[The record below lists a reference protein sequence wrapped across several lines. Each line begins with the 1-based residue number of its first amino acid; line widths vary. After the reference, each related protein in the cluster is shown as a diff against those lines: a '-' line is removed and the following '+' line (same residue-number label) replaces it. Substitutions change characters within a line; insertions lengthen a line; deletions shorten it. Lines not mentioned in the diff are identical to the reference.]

1 MTRTKVAPLAMLLG
15 FTRAAVRHPWRVLAA
30 AALLTAGATALATR
44 LEIRSSFEEL
54 LPKDLP
60 SVAQIQ
66 ELSRRVGGDG
76 NVLVN
81 IESLDGPE
89 GLGRA
94 QRLAP
99 VLARDFLAMGSHRVR
114 SVEFDVGEIQ
124 RWYTEHWPLFATVE
138 ELTAA
143 RDGLRAEIRKRTA
156 AANPLVVELSEDE
169 EAPAAT
175 AAAAPPSRLVQL
187 FDPQRPL
194 PREQIAERFSSNVD
208 GFLVHPDR
216 SSLTLVVRP
225 VGSSLGV
232 REARALLD
240 ELRAVADRHRDEL
253 SAGKLRVGFAGTV
266 PMFIAEYEAVV
277 GDVASTA
284 ALCTALVL
292 LSVILFFRDVRS
304 VVSVGLCVAAGVALT
319 FGVTWIA
326 IGYLNTQTAFLGSI
340 VVGNGINYGLIYLAR
355 VKQLR
360 RAGEPLLTACEDG
373 ARTTAMATLLASAA
387 TSVSFGVL
395 ALAGNRGFR
404 HFGFIGGIGM
414 LLCWAATF
422 ALAPALL
429 SVFEKIRPVAPVPAA
444 AGRSTSL
451 AAIDWLFAR
460 PRAILAGFAAV
471 TLAASALF
479 LLRLPHSMERNLDN
493 LSNELR
499 GVEELRRDHARAQTS
514 LGKSIAGSVALLD
527 SRDDA
532 ERFCQAIRTRMQH
545 APASRLIDGCETI
558 SSVVPRDQEAKL
570 SLLREVRAEL
580 SDRVLAHVDPKLRER
595 LVSIRQ
601 DLEAQRPVSAD
612 EAPATLLD
620 RFRERDGNVGRLA
633 VITARPDAKLEL
645 GPNLQAFTDAGRG
658 VPVGVKKVD
667 ATGESVI
674 FADLLRNIEKEGP
687 RTTLLSFAGVCGIVL
702 FLLRDAGMGARVLGS
717 LAAGVLLMGGMAAA
731 ANLKVNFLNVI
742 AYPIT
747 FGIAV
752 DYGANIAVRVRERGG
767 RVLESLAEVGPAV
780 ILCSWTTIIGYGSLL
795 LSLNRAMRSFG
806 WYAILGEA
814 TTLLTAMVMLPAM
827 MLLARRR
834 ASLKA

>member
-1 MTRTKVAPLAMLLG
+1 MSRTKVSPLSLLLW
-15 FTRAAVRHPWRVLAA
+15 FTRAAVSQPRRVLVA

-54 LPKDLP
+54 LPKKLP
-60 SVAQIQ
+60 SVAQIR

-81 IESLDGPE
+81 IESLQGPS
-89 GLGRA
+89 GLAHA
-94 QRLAP
+94 QRLGP
-99 VLARDFLAMGSHRVR
+99 LLARDFLALGAGKVR
-114 SVEFDVGEIQ
+114 SVEFDVGQIQ
-124 RWYTEHWPLFATVE
+124 RWYTEHWPLFARVE

-143 RDGLRAEIRKRTA
+143 RDALREEIRKRTA
-156 AANPLVVELSEDE
+156 AANPLVVELSEE
-169 EAPAAT
+169 EET
-175 AAAAPPSRLVQL
+175 AAGQAPPPSRLAQL
-187 FDPQRPL
+187 FDPEAPL
-194 PREQIAERFSSNVD
+194 PREQIAQRFSSNVE

-240 ELRAVADRHRDEL
+240 EMRAVVERHREEL
-253 SAGKLRVGFAGTV
+253 SAGQLRVGFAGTV

-284 ALCTALVL
+284 ALCTALIL
-292 LSVILFFRDVRS
+292 LSTILFFRDVRS
-304 VVSVGLCVAAGVALT
+304 VTAVGICVAAGVALT
-319 FGVTWIA
+319 FGVTWLA

-360 RAGEPLLTACEDG
+360 RAGAPLISACEDA

-395 ALAGNRGFR
+395 AFAGNRGFR
-404 HFGFIGGIGM
+404 HFGLIGGIGM
-414 LLCWAATF
+414 LFCWVATF

-429 SVFEKIRPVAPVPAA
+429 SVFEKIRPVLPAPAG
-444 AGRSTSL
+444 AGRPIGL
-451 AAIDWLFAR
+451 RAVEWIFAH
-460 PRAILAGFAAV
+460 PRAILAGFAAATV
-471 TLAASALF
+471 AAGALF
-479 LLRLPHSMERNLDN
+479 ALGLPHSMERNLEN

-499 GVEELRRDHARAQTS
+499 GVEELRRDHDRAQTS

-527 SRDDA
+527 SREEA
-532 ERFCQAIRTRMQH
+532 ERFCDAIRTRMQQ
-545 APASRLIDGCETI
+545 PAVARLIDGCETI
-558 SSVVPRDQEAKL
+558 SSVVPRDQETKL
-570 SLLREVRAEL
+570 SLLREIRAEL
-580 SDRVLAHVDPKLRER
+580 SDRVLARLEPKLRDH
-595 LVSIRQ
+595 LLSIRR
-601 DLEAQRPVSAD
+601 DLDAQRPVSKE
-612 EAPATLLD
+612 EAPPTLLD
-620 RFRERDGNVGRLA
+620 RFRERDGHVGRLA
-633 VITARPDAKLEL
+633 VVTARPDAKLEL
-645 GPNLQAFTDAGRG
+645 GPNLQAFTDAVRG
-658 VPVGVKKVD
+658 VPVGGKKVD

-687 RTTLLSFAGVCGIVL
+687 RTTVLSFAGVCGIVL
-702 FLLRDAGMGARVLGS
+702 FLLRDAGLGARVLGS
-717 LAAGVLLMGGMAAA
+717 LTAGVLLMGGVAAA
-731 ANLKVNFLNVI
+731 AQLKVNFLNVI

-767 RVLESLAEVGPAV
+767 RVLESLVEVGPAV

-814 TTLLTAMVMLPAM
+814 TTLLTALVMLPAM
-827 MLLARRR
+827 LLLARRR
-834 ASLKA
+834 APATAVH

>member
-1 MTRTKVAPLAMLLG
+1 MPETKVAPLTLLLG

-30 AALLTAGATALATR
+30 AAVLTAGATALATR

-60 SVAQIQ
+60 SVAQIR

-81 IESLDGPE
+81 VESLEGPA
-89 GLGRA
+89 GLSRA
-94 QRLAP
+94 QPLAK
-99 VLARDFLAMGSHRVR
+99 VLARELLALGADRVR

-124 RWYTEHWPLFATVE
+124 RWYTGHWPLFATVD
-138 ELTAA
+138 ELAAA
-143 RDGLRAEIRKRTA
+143 RDALRAEIRKRTA
-156 AANPLVVELSEDE
+156 AANPLVVELSQDE
-169 EAPAAT
+169 ETPAHQGP
-175 AAAAPPSRLVQL
+175 PPSRLAQL
-187 FDPQRPL
+187 FDPDQPL
-194 PREQIAERFSSNVD
+194 PREQIAQRFSSNVD

-232 REARALLD
+232 SEARALLD
-240 ELRAVADRHRDEL
+240 EMRTVVDRHGDEL
-253 SAGKLRVGFAGTV
+253 SAGKLRVGFAGTI

-284 ALCTALVL
+284 ALCTALIL

-304 VVSVGLCVAAGVALT
+304 VAAVGLCVAAGVALT
-319 FGVTWIA
+319 FGVTWLA

-360 RAGEPLLTACEDG
+360 RAGEPLLSACEDG

-395 ALAGNRGFR
+395 VFAGNRGFR
-404 HFGFIGGIGM
+404 HFGLIGGIGM

-429 SVFEKIRPVAPVPAA
+429 SVFEKVRPVAPAPAPAA
-444 AGRSTSL
+444 RPGGL
-451 AAIDWLFAR
+451 AAIEWLFAH
-460 PRAILAGFAAV
+460 PRAILAGFAAATV
-471 TLAASALF
+471 AAGALF
-479 LLRLPHSMERNLDN
+479 VLGLPHSMERNLDN

-499 GVEELRRDHARAQTS
+499 GVEELRRDHDRAQTS

-527 SRDDA
+527 SREDA
-532 ERFCQAIRTRMQH
+532 ERFCHAIRDRMQH
-545 APASRLIDGCETI
+545 AAVSRLIDGCETI
-558 SSVVPRDQEAKL
+558 SSVVPGDQEAKL
-570 SLLREVRAEL
+570 ALLREVSAEL
-580 SDRVLAHVDPKLRER
+580 SDRVLARVDPKLRER
-595 LVSIRQ
+595 LLSLRR
-601 DLEAQRPVSAD
+601 DLDAQRPVGAH
-612 EAPATLLD
+612 EAPATLVD

-633 VITARPDAKLEL
+633 VVTARPDARLEL
-645 GPNLQAFTDAGRG
+645 GPNLQAFTDAVRG
-658 VPVGVKKVD
+658 VPVGGKKVD
-667 ATGESVI
+667 STGESVI

-687 RTTLLSFAGVCGIVL
+687 RTTVLSFAGVCGVVL
-702 FLLRDAGMGARVLGS
+702 FLLRDAALGARVLGS
-717 LAAGVLLMGGMAAA
+717 LTAGVLLMGGMAAA
-731 ANLKVNFLNVI
+731 AQLKVNFLNVI

-814 TTLLTAMVMLPAM
+814 TTLLTALVMLPAM
-827 MLLARRR
+827 LLLARRV
-834 ASLKA
+834 SPKG

>member
-1 MTRTKVAPLAMLLG
+1 MLLG
-15 FTRAAVRHPWRVLAA
+15 LTRAAVRHPWRVLVAA
-30 AALLTAGATALATR
+30 AVLTAGATALATR

-143 RDGLRAEIRKRTA
+143 RDGVRAEIRKRTA
-156 AANPLVVELSEDE
+156 AANPLLVDLSDDDE
-169 EAPAAT
+169 ASAPAPTPT
-175 AAAAPPSRLVQL
+175 AAAAPPSRLAQL

-194 PREQIAERFSSNVD
+194 PREQIAERFSSNVN

-232 REARALLD
+232 RDARALLD
-240 ELRAVADRHRDEL
+240 EMRAVADRHRDEL

-284 ALCTALVL
+284 ALCTVLVL

-319 FGVTWIA
+319 FGITWLA

-360 RAGEPLLTACEDG
+360 RAGEPLLAACEDG

-429 SVFEKIRPVAPVPAA
+429 SVFEKIRPVVPAPAPAA
-444 AGRSTSL
+444 AVRSTSVR
-451 AAIDWLFAR
+451 AIDWLFAR
-460 PRAILAGFAAV
+460 PGAILVGFAAL
-471 TLAASALF
+471 TLAAGALF
-479 LLRLPHSMERNLDN
+479 VLRLPHSMEHNLEN

-527 SRDDA
+527 SRDEA
-532 ERFCQAIRTRMQH
+532 ERFCQAIRARMQQP
-545 APASRLIDGCETI
+545 PASRLIDGCETI
-558 SSVVPRDQEAKL
+558 SSVVPSDQEAKL

-595 LVSIRQ
+595 LLSVRQ
-601 DLEAQRPVSAD
+601 DLDAQRLVSAA

-620 RFRERDGNVGRLA
+620 RFRERDGNLGRLA
-633 VITARPDAKLEL
+633 VITARPNAKLEL
-645 GPNLQAFTDAGRG
+645 GPNLQAFTDAGRA
-658 VPVGVKKVD
+658 VPVGEKKVD

-702 FLLRDAGMGARVLGS
+702 FLLRDSGMGARVLGS

-731 ANLKVNFLNVI
+731 ADLKVNFLNVI

-767 RVLESLAEVGPAV
+767 RVAESLAEVGPAV

-827 MLLARRR
+827 LLLARRR
-834 ASLKA
+834 AAVQEV

>member
-30 AALLTAGATALATR
+30 AAVLTAGATALATR

-60 SVAQIQ
+60 SVTQIQ

-479 LLRLPHSMERNLDN
+479 LLRLPH
-493 LSNELR
+493 
-499 GVEELRRDHARAQTS
+499 
-514 LGKSIAGSVALLD
+514 
-527 SRDDA
+527 
-532 ERFCQAIRTRMQH
+532 

-595 LVSIRQ
+595 LLSIRQ
-601 DLEAQRPVSAD
+601 DLDAQRPVSAG

>member
-1 MTRTKVAPLAMLLG
+1 MSRTKVAPLALLLG

-30 AALLTAGATALATR
+30 AAVLTVGATGLATR

-143 RDGLRAEIRKRTA
+143 RDGLRSEIRKRTV
-156 AANPLVVELSEDE
+156 AANPLMVELSEDD
-169 EAPAAT
+169 EAPEAV
-175 AAAAPPSRLVQL
+175 AAPPSRLARL

-240 ELRAVADRHRDEL
+240 DLRVVADRHRDEV
-253 SAGKLRVGFAGTV
+253 SAGKLRIGFAGTV

-304 VVSVGLCVAAGVALT
+304 VASVSLCVAAGVALT
-319 FGVTWIA
+319 FGITWLA

-429 SVFEKIRPVAPVPAA
+429 SVFEKIRPVAPSPRAA
-444 AGRSTSL
+444 ARSTSL

-460 PRAILAGFAAV
+460 PRAILAGFAAL
-471 TLAASALF
+471 TLAAGALF
-479 LLRLPHSMERNLDN
+479 LLRLPHSMERNLEN

-499 GVEELRRDHARAQTS
+499 GVEELRRDHARAQAS
-514 LGKSIAGSVALLD
+514 LGKSIAGSVALLE

-532 ERFCQAIRTRMQH
+532 ERFCESIRARMQQP
-545 APASRLIDGCETI
+545 PASRLIDGCETI

-580 SDRVLAHVDPKLRER
+580 SDRVLARVEPKLRDR
-595 LVSIRQ
+595 LHAIRQ
-601 DLEAQRPVSAD
+601 DLQAQRAVSAE

-620 RFRERDGNVGRLA
+620 RFRERDGSVGRLA

-658 VPVGVKKVD
+658 VLVGAKKVD
-667 ATGESVI
+667 ATGENVI

-717 LAAGVLLMGGMAAA
+717 LSAGVLLMGGMAAA

-827 MLLARRR
+827 LLLARRR
-834 ASLKA
+834 PASSA